1 MKRKIWCITGALW
14 MACILFTVLL
24 TCVNVQPIGPQE
36 SAVGFA
42 NLNGWMFDRV
52 GVHRFWYHLTDW
64 LGLVPIAFAL
74 GFALVGLW
82 QWIRRRRIRRVDSS
96 ILVLGGFY
104 LLVMGCYLFFEQV
117 VINYRPVLMDGN
129 LEASYPSSHTVMV
142 LCLMSTA
149 VMEFRA
155 LCPHR
160 KGLCRCIDIL
170 AVLVV
175 GITVVGRFLS
185 GVHWFTDIVGG
196 ILLSA
201 AWISLYIGAQT
212 RVCL

>member
-1 MKRKIWCITGALW
+1 MKRKIWLITGALW
-14 MACILFTVLL
+14 MAFVLFTVLL
-24 TCVNVQPIGPQE
+24 TCVDVQPIGPQG
-36 SAVGFA
+36 AMVGLA
-42 NLNGWMFDRV
+42 NLNGWIFDRI

-64 LGLVPIAFAL
+64 LGLVPIALAL
-74 GFALVGLW
+74 GFAAVGLY
-82 QWIRRRRIRRVDSS
+82 QWIRRRSIRRVDGS

-104 LLVMGCYLFFEQV
+104 LLVIGCYLFFEQV
-117 VINYRPVLMDGN
+117 VINYRPVLMSGN

-160 KGLCRCIDIL
+160 KDLCLCVDIL
-170 AVLVV
+170 AVLVI
-175 GITVVGRFLS
+175 GITVVGRLFS
-185 GVHWFTDIVGG
+185 GVHWFTDITGG

-201 AWISLYIGAQT
+201 ALVTLYIGVQK